1 MGSHRVGHD
10 WTDLAAADN
19 LWSILKML
27 DSSRYRMV
35 MIILRKGKKSNED
48 LILQETYPS
57 IFQIIEFYFFTLIFK
72 IFALYCSIVDYQCCV
87 SVMYI
92 AKWFIIH
99 VSILFQIL
107 FLFSLLQNIEFS
119 SLCYTVGPCGLSI
132 LNIAVWTCQSQT
144 PNLPF
149 PFPLVTISV
158 FSKSLGLFLRSNFKY
173 W

>member
-1 MGSHRVGHD
+1 
-10 WTDLAAADN
+10 
-19 LWSILKML
+19 
-27 DSSRYRMV
+27 

-132 LNIAVWTCQSQT
+132 LNIAV
-144 PNLPF
+144 
-149 PFPLVTISV
+149 
-158 FSKSLGLFLRSNFKY
+158 
-173 W
+173 